1 MQKHRT
7 GTLSGRKVIGMK
19 QADNT
24 VRVSTAKSWLAVL
37 VLGMVIFALLYGATT
52 LFTTDMLARWFQ
64 RWESWNGTAL
74 VLISVLILAL
84 AILLAAVLARGFGR
98 QRMERKAL
106 ILGSRV
112 LYLPAFLSSLFA
124 IGGLSYLMFSAFVGG
139 GLLSALA
146 WLLIRNTVTVPDW
159 RHWIAVGVVGRG
171 AVDRPDNGTWQIA
184 PLLLVAIG
192 LAITILGF
200 VQVFRAR
207 REKRLQKDGLYAT
220 VRHPQHLGIAI
231 WTFGLALAASTTAG
245 YMTWFTM
252 LYCYILL
259 SFWEERHLSQ
269 RFGSSYDDYHR
280 STPFMIPFANIG
292 LPLPTSRWT
301 KIAALVGYYLA
312 GMAVLCLVMQA
323 IGVTISWH

>member
-1 MQKHRT
+1 M
-7 GTLSGRKVIGMK
+7 LNGRGAMSMK
-19 QADNT
+19 QADNAN
-24 VRVSTAKSWLAVL
+24 RRSMAKSCFAVL
-37 VLGMVIFALLYGATT
+37 VLGVVIFALLYGTTT
-52 LFTTDMLARWFQ
+52 LFTTDTLARWFQ

-84 AILLAAVLARGFGR
+84 VILLAAVLARGFGR

-146 WLLIRNTVTVPDW
+146 WLLMRNTTTEPDW

-171 AVDRPDNGTWQIA
+171 AVDRPDNGTWRVA

-192 LAITILGF
+192 LAITILGL

-245 YMTWFTM
+245 YMTWFTV
-252 LYCYILL
+252 LYTYILL
-259 SFWEERHLSQ
+259 ALWEERRLIQ
-269 RFGSSYDDYHR
+269 QFGSTYDRYRR
-280 STPFMIPFANIG
+280 STPFMIPFVNIG
-292 LPLPTSRWT
+292 LPLPVTRWT
-301 KIAALVGYYLA
+301 KTAALAAYYVV
-312 GMAVLCLVMQA
+312 GMALLCLIMVA
-323 IGVTISWH
+323 VGVEIAWHG